1 MKLFNNCCKN
11 IIESITLCIKNKY
24 FIPSLS
30 LIYSGIDIM
39 AWFDLPIK
47 QLDATGKDFISWAE
61 KYLLPNS
68 NLECNAVDLWA
79 ARCGIIHTSSF
90 SSKKSREGKAR
101 EIYYAWGNK
110 RVEDLKK
117 IILFYKEDAV
127 AIHIDDLF
135 NAFKKG
141 IDEFK
146 TDIRISFNKRKSVYN
161 RTKKYIFTNIFT
173 NDSVLKLPKMFDY
186 DDILNDLA
194 KTEEWIN
201 KLGLETNNTR
211 LDKAK
216 KNLILINHLFKENK
230 IYEVNKSMSNDEG
243 IESIFTCSE
252 FNYIHNYFG
261 NYRNIN
267 ELKPILKKSLG
278 GALRSKVETYRDKDI
293 VSNHFFQ
300 LELASFL
307 AERNFKIEGLNDINF
322 LIDKLRIIT
331 QCRRPFLE
339 NNMEDNILNAYSQLN
354 KITKGNEKGIIAI
367 AVDKILLIDNKIL
380 DCKNLTDV
388 IREENKRINEII
400 NKFSYIWKKFININI
415 IGVFLFV
422 KFKFKPWDGSI
433 TLRRGLHTIPLY
445 PNSAENRLLIEEIGK
460 RLKMPIIINDFIL
473 PDFSSRRK

>member
-1 MKLFNNCCKN
+1 MKLFNNCCKD
-11 IIESITLCIKNKY
+11 IIGSITQCIKNKY
-24 FIPSLS
+24 FVPSLA

-39 AWFDLPIK
+39 AWFDLPIN
-47 QLDATGKDFISWAE
+47 QQDVTGKDFISWAE

-90 SSKKSREGKAR
+90 SSKMSREGKAK

-117 IILFYKEDAV
+117 IILFYRKDAA

-135 NAFKKG
+135 NAFKVG
-141 IDEFK
+141 IEEFK
-146 TDIRISFNKRKSVYN
+146 TDIRISFNKRKSVYH
-161 RTKKYIFTNIFT
+161 RTKKFIFANIFT
-173 NDSVLKLPKMFDY
+173 KDGVLKLPKYFDY
-186 DDILNDLA
+186 DEILNNLA

-201 KLGLETNNTR
+201 KIGLETNDTR

-230 IYEVNKSMSNDEG
+230 IYEINKSISNDEG
-243 IESIFTCSE
+243 IESMFTCSE
-252 FNYIHNYFG
+252 FNYIYNCFG

-278 GALRSKVETYRDKDI
+278 GALRSKVDACRDKNI

-322 LIDKLRIIT
+322 LIDKFRIII
-331 QCRRPFLE
+331 QRRRPFLE

-367 AVDKILLIDNKIL
+367 AVDKILVIDNKIL
-380 DCKNLTDV
+380 DCKNMTDV
-388 IREENKRINEII
+388 IREENKRIDKIKV
-400 NKFSYIWKKFININI
+400 KFSYIWKKFLNINI
-415 IGVFLFV
+415 IGIFLFV

-433 TLRRGLHTIPLY
+433 TLRRGLHIIPLY

-460 RLKMPIIINDFIL
+460 RLKMPIITNDFIL
-473 PDFSSRRK
+473 PDFSSH

>member
-30 LIYSGIDIM
+30 LIYSGINIM

-47 QLDATGKDFISWAE
+47 QLDVTGKDFTSWAE

-90 SSKKSREGKAR
+90 SLKKSREGKAR

-141 IDEFK
+141 IDEFR
-146 TDIRISFNKRKSVYN
+146 TDIRISFDKRRSVYN

-211 LDKAK
+211 FDKAK
-216 KNLILINHLFKENK
+216 ENLILINHLFKENK
-230 IYEVNKSMSNDEG
+230 ICEVNKSMSNDEG

-252 FNYIHNYFG
+252 FNYIYNFLG
-261 NYRNIN
+261 NYENIN
-267 ELKPILKKSLG
+267 ELKPILRNSLG
-278 GALRSKVETYRDKDI
+278 EALRFNVKACLDKYI

-300 LELASFL
+300 LELASCL
-307 AERNFKIEGLNDINF
+307 TERNIKIEGLNDINF
-322 LIDKLRIIT
+322 LIDKFRVII
-331 QCRRPFLE
+331 QCRRPLLE
-339 NNMEDNILNAYSQLN
+339 NDVEDNILNAYLQLN
-354 KITKGNEKGIIAI
+354 KIIEGNERGIIAI
-367 AVDKILLIDNKIL
+367 SVDKILYIDYKIL
-380 DCKNLTDV
+380 DCKNLNDV
-388 IREENKRINEII
+388 IREENKKIDEIKE
-400 NKFSYIWKKFININI
+400 KFSSIWKNFKNINI
-415 IGVFLFV
+415 VGIFLFI

-433 TLRRGLHTIPLY
+433 MLRKGLHIIPLN
-445 PNSAENRLLIEEIGK
+445 PNSAENELLIKEIANRIQTPVFK
-460 RLKMPIIINDFIL
+460 DNFIL
-473 PDFSSRRK
+473 PDFSSY